1 MKPTRVKDIVSPIAH
16 KHGLTPEQADRAI
29 RAYWSFVREKLGTL
43 DHPRVLVP
51 NLGTFT
57 VKPWSLDKRI
67 KDLGKYIDY
76 LLPQSSTS
84 SYAILKEREKDFEQL
99 QKMQQLLEDEKD
111 NKKAFKESKRV

>member
-16 KHGLTPEQADRAI
+16 KHGLSSEQADRAI

-67 KDLGKYIDY
+67 KELGKYIDY
-76 LLPQSSTS
+76 LLPQNSTS
-84 SYAILKEREKDFEQL
+84 SYAILKEREKDYEQL

>member
-1 MKPTRVKDIVSPIAH
+1 MKPTRVKDIVSPVAH
-16 KHGLTPEQADRAI
+16 KHGLTPEQADRVI
-29 RAYWSFVREKLGTL
+29 RAYWSFVREKLGKL
-43 DHPRVLVP
+43 DHPRVMVP

-76 LLPQSSTS
+76 LLPQNSTS

-99 QKMQQLLEDEKD
+99 QKMQQLLEEEKE
-111 NKKAFKESKRV
+111 NKKIFKESKSV